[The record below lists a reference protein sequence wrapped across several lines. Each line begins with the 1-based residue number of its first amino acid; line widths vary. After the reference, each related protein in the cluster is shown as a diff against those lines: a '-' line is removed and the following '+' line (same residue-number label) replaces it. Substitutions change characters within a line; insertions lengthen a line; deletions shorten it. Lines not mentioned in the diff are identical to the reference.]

1 LRNTRGFSRKC
12 EKKDEE
18 TILGIINQSAV
29 AYKDVIPEDRYH
41 EPYMSMEELRKEM
54 SEMTFFGYEEKGKIL
69 GVAGFQPVKNVT
81 LLRHVYVL
89 PKHQQKGIGS
99 KLLNHIKHIATTQQ
113 LMVGTWKTATW
124 ATRFYEKHGFRLLPN
139 KNELLRKYWKIPERQ
154 IELSVVLG
162 KSLAKKTTAHIKS
175 SENEHTRHPRNKR

>member
-1 LRNTRGFSRKC
+1 LRKTRGFIRRC

-18 TILGIINQSAV
+18 TIFGIINQSAV
-29 AYKDVIPEDRYH
+29 AYKDVIREDRYH

-69 GVAGFQPVKNVT
+69 GVAGFQPVKDAT

-89 PKHQQKGIGS
+89 PKHQRKGIGNR
-99 KLLNHIKHIATTQQ
+99 LLNHIKHITTTQQ

-124 ATRFYEKHGFRLLPN
+124 ATHFYEKHGFRLLPN
-139 KNELLRKYWKIPERQ
+139 KDELLRKYWKIPERQ

-175 SENEHTRHPRNKR
+175 NENEQTINSRNKR